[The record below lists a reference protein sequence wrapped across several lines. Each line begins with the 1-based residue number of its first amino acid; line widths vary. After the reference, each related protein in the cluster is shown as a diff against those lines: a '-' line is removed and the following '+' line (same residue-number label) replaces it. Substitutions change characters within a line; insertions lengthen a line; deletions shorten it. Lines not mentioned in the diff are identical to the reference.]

1 MNPLERIQEWNRIA
15 GIPNKFD
22 WNKVSLYL
30 TLIRE
35 EYIEVLDAY
44 YDFYT
49 VYNQDDPHPESLQN
63 AYQLLLKELA
73 DLIVVT
79 TGEIHSLGQSA
90 TEVMDAVNDSNFS
103 KFIHLSE
110 ATPFKM
116 KKERDAATIKYK
128 DRHKEVNSDMVSDY
142 YILTNENG
150 KILKPST
157 YTEADMS
164 KFKLNTNENNQ

>member
-1 MNPLERIQEWNRIA
+1 MNPLERIQEWNKIA
-15 GIPNKFD
+15 GTPNKFN
-22 WNKVSLYL
+22 WSRVILYQ

-35 EYIEVLDAY
+35 EFIEVMEAY
-44 YDFYT
+44 DDFHT
-49 VYNQDDPHPESLQN
+49 IYNQDNPDQESLQN
-63 AYQLLLKELA
+63 AYQLFLKELA

-90 TEVMDAVNDSNFS
+90 TEVTNAVNNSNFS

-110 ATPFKM
+110 ATPFRM
-116 KKERDAATIKYK
+116 KKERDAAIVKYK

-157 YTEADMS
+157 YREADMS
-164 KFKLNTNENNQ
+164 KFKLDTNENNQ